1 MNLEVGGS
9 QPDGPVVSQI
19 TRLRRFLAYCP
30 STLSWRTGGRTFDE
44 FLFSLQEIL
53 RRFPNSR
60 RRRRGLRGISGGVLG
75 RVGDRQRVETTVA
88 KASFL
93 FVAGDFSFVAAF
105 GAERKATIGAA
116 TFFPEEPEGLSAGT
130 APPRHGDKL
139 FSQEIP
145 RKGSM
150 IRFEFSGSSSTL
162 LSLIIYSQIWF

>member
-1 MNLEVGGS
+1 MSE
-9 QPDGPVVSQI
+9 I
-19 TRLRRFLAYCP
+19 TGFRRFLAYCP
-30 STLSWRTGGRTFDE
+30 SALSWRTGGRTLDE

-53 RRFPNSR
+53 RRFPRSR

-75 RVGDRQRVETTVA
+75 RVGDRQRVETTIA

-116 TFFPEEPEGLSAGT
+116 TFFPKEPEGLSAGT
-130 APPRHGDKL
+130 APPGHGGKL
-139 FSQEIP
+139 VSPEIP

-162 LSLIIYSQIWF
+162 SLSLLLSLLLL